1 MSAHQHPHGEY
12 RKSTRC
18 RPESITVLRVPIHN
32 LTFDEALARIAAM
45 IATGRPN
52 QIVTINPEFL
62 VIARNNPAFHTVLA
76 SADLA
81 LADGVGLQLAAAL
94 QGRRFVSRVPGSEL
108 VYRLAPLAAAHGW
121 RLFFLGAGP
130 GIAERA
136 AQVLRAQYPTLK
148 IAVDGADPT
157 PAGTAAAVAHIQAT
171 RPDILLVAYG
181 APTQDLWI
189 ARHGA
194 AAGVPV
200 MMGIGGTLDF
210 VAGIVPR
217 PPKLYRD
224 LGIEWLYRLWKQPWR
239 WHRQL
244 RLPLFMFLVL
254 AERVRGLV
262 RI

>member
-148 IAVDGADPT
+148 
-157 PAGTAAAVAHIQAT
+157 
-171 RPDILLVAYG
+171 
-181 APTQDLWI
+181 
-189 ARHGA
+189 
-194 AAGVPV
+194 
-200 MMGIGGTLDF
+200 
-210 VAGIVPR
+210 
-217 PPKLYRD
+217 
-224 LGIEWLYRLWKQPWR
+224 
-239 WHRQL
+239 
-244 RLPLFMFLVL
+244 
-254 AERVRGLV
+254 
-262 RI
+262 